1 MKKFWPR
8 SLLARNSVLL
18 ILLVTLTQ
26 ITTFTV
32 FLVFIQKPR
41 VNDAASLI
49 ASQII
54 MLDKLL
60 ATVPATDRD
69 RYAQAVGGVL
79 QPPAHLI
86 EIPTLGLAGF
96 YRRYYLKVFLDSLHQ
111 QLPPGIPL
119 RWEQAPEK
127 KLWVEVQIAGQPYWV
142 ALAVE
147 PSNHLSSLISAI
159 LLSVGLALLA
169 LLTAYGLQRRIN
181 RPLTSLAQAATDVGK
196 GGWPRPLSPEGPSEI
211 RTVSLTFN
219 RMLDGLAEME
229 NARAQML
236 AGISHD
242 LRTPLTKLRLAM
254 AIGGQGSA
262 NPDDVGRYFEDVD
275 TILQQFID
283 YARGSAT
290 ELSQPGD
297 INQMITEL
305 NYDFTGLGQHFTLS
319 LTPLPVCYFRPVSMM
334 RLLTNLMQNAA
345 KYGRTGLE
353 VASWREGDVAKIA
366 VQDRGPGVTE
376 EELLLITKPFHRGKG
391 AAARHNGSGLGL
403 AIARQIAQQHGGDL
417 SVSQRADGGLSVMVT
432 LPLVEGGKLVVS
444 NSVRH

>member
-26 ITTFTV
+26 FTTLTV

-49 ASQII
+49 ASQIV

-69 RYAQAVGGVL
+69 RYVQAVQGVA
-79 QPPAHLI
+79 QPPLHSI

-111 QLPPGIPL
+111 QLPAGIQL

-127 KLWVEVQIAGQPYWV
+127 KLWVEVKIAGQPYWV

-147 PSNHLSSLISAI
+147 PSNHLASLISAI
-159 LLSVGLALLA
+159 LLSVVLSLMA

-181 RPLTSLAQAATDVGK
+181 RPLTSLARAAADVGK
-196 GGWPRPLSPEGPSEI
+196 GGWPRPLSPEGPTEI
-211 RTVSLTFN
+211 TTVSLTFN
-219 RMLDGLAEME
+219 RMLAGLAEME
-229 NARAQML
+229 NTRAQML

-242 LRTPLTKLRLAM
+242 LRTPLTKLRLALAM
-254 AIGGQGSA
+254 SGQGKSTQ
-262 NPDDVGRYFEDVD
+262 DDFGRYFDDVD
-275 TILQQFID
+275 NILQQFID
-283 YARGSAT
+283 YARGSAA
-290 ELSQPGD
+290 ELTQPGD

-305 NYDFTGLGQHFTLS
+305 AHDFTGLGQNFS
-319 LTPLPVCYFRPVSMM
+319 LNLAPLPVFLFRPVSVM

-345 KYGRTGLE
+345 KYGLTGLE
-353 VASWREGDVAKIA
+353 VASWREQNVVNIA
-366 VQDRGPGVTE
+366 VRDRGPGVTE

-391 AAARHNGSGLGL
+391 TAARHNGSGLGL

-417 SVSQRADGGLSVMVT
+417 SVNRREGGGLEVRVT
-432 LPLVEGGKLVVS
+432 LPLV
-444 NSVRH
+444 